1 MAAHMFDCVVAELFR
16 NAAIATGT
24 FAVDHAGPVLIVPA
38 ASVLVAMPI
47 LAPVCCSTCV
57 AIICSLSTP
66 GIAEPGAGGGV
77 SGCVTIGVVAGA
89 AGWGGR
95 VGRAQLVTPITMVG
109 MSNTVRR
116 ARRMAQS

>member
-1 MAAHMFDCVVAELFR
+1 MFDCVIAELFR

-24 FAVDHAGPVLIVPA
+24 FAVDHAGPVLIDPA

-57 AIICSLSTP
+57 TIVCSLSTF
-66 GIAEPGAGGGV
+66 GFVGPGAGNGV
-77 SGCVTIGVVAGA
+77 SGCVTIGVVGA

-116 ARRMAQS
+116 ARRMA

>member
-1 MAAHMFDCVVAELFR
+1 MFDCVIAELFR

-24 FAVDHAGPVLIVPA
+24 FAVDHAGPVLIDPA

-57 AIICSLSTP
+57 TIVCSLSTF
-66 GIAEPGAGGGV
+66 GFVGPGAGNGV
-77 SGCVTIGVVAGA
+77 SGCVTIGVVGA
-89 AGWGGR
+89 AGCGGR

-116 ARRMAQS
+116 ARRMA